1 MQKHHTVKRNLG
13 QLFFNPFGLHDK
25 KIIDGEK
32 HLSYYSSASL
42 LMNLF
47 FHSSV
52 LSTISKS
59 LPASSTSSHQVEP
72 SRSTEVNLRSAE
84 VKEEE
89 VDVEADPEEDEN
101 SPQEFIAAEDEEEIS
116 RQKTEGEMN
125 GGQVLSP
132 SDMLSR

>member
-1 MQKHHTVKRNLG
+1 M
-13 QLFFNPFGLHDK
+13 
-25 KIIDGEK
+25 
-32 HLSYYSSASL
+32 
-42 LMNLF
+42 
-47 FHSSV
+47 
-52 LSTISKS
+52 
-59 LPASSTSSHQVEP
+59 
-72 SRSTEVNLRSAE
+72 RSAE

-132 SDMLSR
+132 ADMLSR